1 MPTFFIL
8 TDFRMQKVQKRID
21 QNRSIYNRIH
31 HVSKDKPD
39 GQEK

>member
-8 TDFRMQKVQKRID
+8 TDFRMQKVQKIID

-31 HVSKDKPD
+31 RGSKDKPD
-39 GQEK
+39 SKEK